1 MCGILFGSDLGISKK
16 DMLRVELIFFRRCLF
31 LLPIFVFASRV
42 NGQQLTFLNNWDE
55 NFPIVN
61 HWIDPFFPVNMQSH
75 VVSLERTED
84 KDKKA
89 IVKEQTMDKVDAA
102 AVDLSNVVVA
112 RSRHR
117 GDIRYSSSRS
127 GALYRV
133 ALDKQTDERYEGK
146 PVFLD
151 AKGVKYI
158 IDSKYR
164 KQIIR

>member
-1 MCGILFGSDLGISKK
+1 
-16 DMLRVELIFFRRCLF
+16 
-31 LLPIFVFASRV
+31 
-42 NGQQLTFLNNWDE
+42 
-55 NFPIVN
+55 
-61 HWIDPFFPVNMQSH
+61 
-75 VVSLERTED
+75 
-84 KDKKA
+84 
-89 IVKEQTMDKVDAA
+89 MDKVDAA